1 VTTLGSAKE
10 PTELCPV
17 NIADGE
23 RENDYDYCVLTLD
36 PNDMVLVHR
45 ECCVGL
51 RRVGLILNFSLCQAS
66 EQDQLSHD
74 EMG

>member
-36 PNDMVLVHR
+36 PWNDMVLVHR

-51 RRVGLILNFSLCQAS
+51 RRVLLGLGLVNFLSLPGFGARS
-66 EQDQLSHD
+66 TLT
-74 EMG
+74 